1 METWLEQSR
10 TDSRYLIVSRREPK
24 MAFLDDARY
33 SGRDSFAPRA
43 GSWPREFVTLAMVAG
58 CLAFWAVA
66 ILALSYFA

>member
-10 TDSRYLIVSRREPK
+10 MDSRYLIVSRREPK
-24 MAFLDDARY
+24 MAFLDDARH

-43 GSWPREFVTLAMVAG
+43 GSWPREFMTLAVVAG

-66 ILALSYFA
+66 VLALSYFA

>member
-1 METWLEQSR
+1 
-10 TDSRYLIVSRREPK
+10 
-24 MAFLDDARY
+24 MAFLDDARH

-43 GSWPREFVTLAMVAG
+43 GSWPREFMTLAIVAG

>member
-1 METWLEQSR
+1 
-10 TDSRYLIVSRREPK
+10 